1 VNIRKIC
8 GPSPDA
14 CTPKQVCTKIGTMNA
29 TPTDAEEFRQIL
41 RTEIGKLSS
50 PRQIAFLDSIFI
62 EPYQTRL
69 SWEYGNEEEFV
80 AWVFA
85 DLRERD
91 VVAQYCLGGHGR
103 RGSPWGINFR
113 SAKNFGQDC
122 GWYPS
127 LKELIEDWGIGE

>member
-1 VNIRKIC
+1 MNIRKIC
-8 GPSPDA
+8 GPFPDP
-14 CTPKQVCTKIGTMNA
+14 CTPKQVCSTLCTMNA
-29 TPTDAEEFRQIL
+29 TPPSAEEFRQIL
-41 RTEIGKLSS
+41 RTEIGKISS
-50 PRQIAFLDSIFI
+50 PRQIAFLNSIFI

-69 SWEYGNEEEFV
+69 SSEYGNDEEFV

-91 VVAQYCLGGHGR
+91 VVAQYCLGGHGK

-113 SAKNFGQDC
+113 SAEHFGQDC
-122 GWYPS
+122 GWYPG